1 MSANSSILGN
11 SDLTFVDRKL
21 GKCAFG
27 SDSLGL
33 IGLVRGILIKL
44 DMLIWICVEFAF
56 ELFDFLQHIVW
67 RTRWVGGLVGTDIR
81 GGGLIYNMRGGTY
94 CCRNGWCKNGG
105 GEIRRANK
113 RTEE

>member
-1 MSANSSILGN
+1 MLKWFKMSANSSILGN

-44 DMLIWICVEFAF
+44 DMFLDLIDTL
-56 ELFDFLQHIVW
+56 ELQEGYIF
-67 RTRWVGGLVGTDIR
+67 RLVKSTGISFSALSSLSNSSIFFSTLFGARD
-81 GGGLIYNMRGGTY
+81 G
-94 CCRNGWCKNGG
+94 
-105 GEIRRANK
+105 
-113 RTEE
+113 